1 MKQWLDAVEREGG
14 YHHCGRPAGGPAGS
28 ARNFELPQIF
38 RDWQW
43 TATQRWCAI
52 RYRVRSPGRSPA
64 GSRPV
69 SLSGPATQ
77 DRPGASVATQHL
89 LLQTRTKARP
99 ASGALVDVVVLSP
112 DAGLFQSIRDAV
124 GERNPV
130 WRARSAEEAVDLML
144 TGRCGVLLVDMASV
158 STNPGSLIEQIRD
171 QFPDVV
177 TLVAGRTDDE
187 SLLARLISDGH
198 VYRFMHKPLSP
209 KRAGMFLNAAVRQ
222 YVAKSEEPP
231 GESLLPLG
239 PGLAAP
245 TGRIRWALL
254 AFGLAVLLAVI
265 ALLVDRGE
273 FFAARTPAP
282 DPSPEATVAAPRA
295 ADPVLASARAAL
307 AAKRYESPP
316 GRNALD
322 LYYAVLLARPD
333 NQEARDG
340 LEKTIAAILGQAEQ
354 RHAGGD
360 TDEAKRL
367 VNRVLAAAPDHQA
380 ALLAAAEL
388 APGGPALDDPPAA
401 APPVA
406 APRPPAAAANAGEA
420 LTPIAAAPGPETRSA
435 AEPGGPTAWQTREPP
450 MVRPDPLLS
459 AQTQRA
465 AQPPQRSPDVPVQEP
480 GSFGGPISSGH
491 PTAGIEDEPP
501 APAEAGTAAA
511 AATQARGF
519 EIATPL
525 QAVGELER
533 LYAPEPVYPPRALRN
548 GIEGWV
554 ELEFTVTEAGAVGDI
569 LVLDSRPAGVFERA
583 AIEAVA
589 SWRFRPRAVNGR
601 PVQQRSAITIRF
613 EVEG

>member
-1 MKQWLDAVEREGG
+1 V
-14 YHHCGRPAGGPAGS
+14 
-28 ARNFELPQIF
+28 
-38 RDWQW
+38 
-43 TATQRWCAI
+43 
-52 RYRVRSPGRSPA
+52 
-64 GSRPV
+64 
-69 SLSGPATQ
+69 
-77 DRPGASVATQHL
+77 
-89 LLQTRTKARP
+89 
-99 ASGALVDVVVLSP
+99 SGALVDVVVLSP

-130 WRARSAEEAVDLML
+130 WRARSAEEAVDLLL

-177 TLVAGRTDDE
+177 TLVAGRKDDE
-187 SLLARLISDGH
+187 SLLARLISDGL

-209 KRAGMFLNAAVRQ
+209 KRAGMFLNAAVRH
-222 YVAKSEEPP
+222 YVAQSEEPP

-245 TGRIRWALL
+245 TGRVRRALL
-254 AFGLAVLLAVI
+254 AVGLAVLLAVI
-265 ALLVDRGE
+265 ALLVNRSE
-273 FFAARTPAP
+273 FFVARTPAP
-282 DPSPEATVAAPRA
+282 GPSPEGTVVAPRT

-340 LEKTIAAILGQAEQ
+340 LQKSIAAILGQAEQ
-354 RHAGGD
+354 RRAGGD
-360 TDEAKRL
+360 ADEAKRL
-367 VNRVLAAAPDHQA
+367 VNRVLAAAPDHQE
-380 ALLAAAEL
+380 ALRAAAEL
-388 APGGPALDDPPAA
+388 APRGPALDDPPAA
-401 APPVA
+401 APQV
-406 APRPPAAAANAGEA
+406 
-420 LTPIAAAPGPETRSA
+420 AAPGPPTAPAGAGDTPTPFVA
-435 AEPGGPTAWQTREPP
+435 APGTQAPPVADPGAPAAWQTREPP
-450 MVRPDPLLS
+450 VVRPDPLRP

-465 AQPPQRSPDVPVQEP
+465 SPPPPRPLAVPMQGP

-491 PTAGIEDEPP
+491 PTAGIDDEPP

-533 LYAPEPVYPPRALRN
+533 LYAPDPVYPPQALRD
-548 GIEGWV
+548 GVEGWV
-554 ELEFTVTEAGAVGDI
+554 QMEFTVTETGAVGDV